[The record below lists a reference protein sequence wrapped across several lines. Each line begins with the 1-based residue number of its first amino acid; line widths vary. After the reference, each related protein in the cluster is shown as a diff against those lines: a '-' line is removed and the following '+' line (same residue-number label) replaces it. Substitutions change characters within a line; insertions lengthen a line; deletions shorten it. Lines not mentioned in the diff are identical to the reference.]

1 LSPFPIKE
9 DEVSRS
15 PPPVRKGEGSGMS
28 PIRVD

>member
-15 PPPVRKGEGSGMS
+15 PPPARKGDGSGMS
-28 PIRVD
+28 PIRAD